1 MSPKYD
7 DILRYEEEFHEGEQ
21 KFSRKERKRITEGD
35 RSKYKK
41 TDQDQLKKNALV
53 PTDSESE
60 LPKPPVGRVLSIH
73 PEGVQ
78 VEYQEKLYRCS
89 LKGTLKKE
97 KSNFKNLVA
106 VGDFVQFQL
115 RGEEE
120 GLIVHIE
127 PRKSILSRADNLHR
141 RKQQLI
147 AVNIDQVIITSS
159 IHYPPL
165 KPFLIDRYIIA
176 AQKGKMDP
184 VIVIN
189 KIDLLQEDT
198 EEHALLL
205 ECQEAYRALSIPFIM
220 ISIKTGQGVDELKKL
235 MQNKSSVFSGQSG
248 VGKSSLINTMT
259 GMDLKTG
266 GVVFKTFKGSH
277 TTTTTQL
284 IPLPNGGFC
293 IDTPGIKSF
302 GLWDL
307 EESEIQHYFAEI
319 SELSSQ
325 CRFIG
330 CSHQTE
336 QDCAVKQAVEENKI
350 SFVRFASYSALIET
364 VREEHRNR

>member
-1 MSPKYD
+1 VSPKYD
-7 DILRYEEEFHEGEQ
+7 DILRYEEEFHLGEN
-21 KFSRKERKRITEGD
+21 KFSRKEKKRISQGD

-41 TDQDQLKKNALV
+41 TDQDQLKKNALI
-53 PTDSESE
+53 PLEQE
-60 LPKPPVGRVLSIH
+60 AGAEKKPIGHVLAIH
-73 PEGVQ
+73 PEGIQVQ
-78 VEYQEKLYRCS
+78 HEQKLYRCS
-89 LKGTLKKE
+89 LKGSLKKE
-97 KSNFKNLVA
+97 KNTIKNLVA
-106 VGDFVQFQL
+106 VGDFVQFQP

-127 PRKSILSRADNLHR
+127 PRRSVLSRADNLHR

-147 AVNIDQVIITSS
+147 AVNIDQVVITSS

-176 AQKGKMDP
+176 AQKGKMAP
-184 VIVIN
+184 IIVIN
-189 KIDLLQEDT
+189 KIDLLQEGT

-205 ECQEAYRALSIPFIM
+205 ECQAAYKALSIPFVLV
-220 ISIKTGQGVDELKKL
+220 SVKTGEGVEELKQL

-248 VGKSSLINTMT
+248 VGKTSLINTVT

-266 GVVFKTFKGSH
+266 KVVFKTFKGSH

-293 IDTPGIKSF
+293 VDTPGIKSF
-302 GLWDL
+302 GVWDL

-319 SELSSQ
+319 SEASSQ

-336 QDCAVKQAVEENKI
+336 QDCAVKQAVEDNRI
-350 SFVRFASYSALIET
+350 SAVRFASYSALMET
-364 VREEHRNR
+364 LREEHRNR

>member
-7 DILRYEEEFHEGEQ
+7 DILRYEEEFHEGEK
-21 KFSRKERKRITEGD
+21 KFSRKERKRISQGD

-41 TDQDQLKKNALV
+41 TDQDQLKKNAL
-53 PTDSESE
+53 PPPESE
-60 LPKPPVGRVLSIH
+60 ITPSKYPIGRILAIH
-73 PEGVQ
+73 PEGIQ
-78 VEYQEKLYRCS
+78 VEYQGKLYRSS
-89 LKGTLKKE
+89 LKGLLKKD
-97 KSNFKNLVA
+97 KSTAKNLVA
-106 VGDFVQFQL
+106 VGDFVQFQIQ
-115 RGEEE
+115 GEND
-120 GLIVHIE
+120 GIIVHVQ

-147 AVNIDQVIITSS
+147 AVNIDQVIITASV
-159 IHYPPL
+159 HNPAL

-176 AQKGKMDP
+176 AQKGKMAP

-189 KIDLLQEDT
+189 KIDLLQENT
-198 EEHALLL
+198 EEQALFL
-205 ECQEAYRALSIPFIM
+205 ECQAAYQALSIPCIP
-220 ISIKTGQGVDELKKL
+220 ISLKTGEGLEELKRV

-248 VGKSSLINTMT
+248 VGKSSLINAVT
-259 GMDLKTG
+259 GMSLKTG
-266 GVVFKTFKGSH
+266 DTVFKTFKGSH

-284 IPLPNGGFC
+284 ITLPSGGFC

-302 GLWDL
+302 GIWDL

-319 SELSSQ
+319 SALSSQ

-350 SFVRFASYSALIET
+350 SFVRFASYSALMET
-364 VREEHRNR
+364 LREEHRNR

>member
-1 MSPKYD
+1 MNPKYE
-7 DILRYEEEFHEGEQ
+7 DILQYEEEFHGTE
-21 KFSRKERKRITEGD
+21 KKSSRKERKRISQAD

-41 TDQDQLKKNALV
+41 TDQDQIKKNTPLLAKNETTAN
-53 PTDSESE
+53 PI
-60 LPKPPVGRVLSIH
+60 GRVLSIH
-73 PEGVQ
+73 PEGIQ
-78 VEYQEKLYRCS
+78 VEYQSKLYRCS
-89 LKGTLKKE
+89 LKGTLKKD
-97 KSNFKNLVA
+97 KSTAKNLVA
-106 VGDFVQFQL
+106 VGDFVQFL
-115 RGEEE
+115 IRGTEE
-120 GLIVHIE
+120 GLILHVE

-147 AVNIDQVIITSS
+147 AVNIDQVIITAS
-159 IHYPPL
+159 IHSPAL

-184 VIVIN
+184 IIVIN

-198 EEHALLL
+198 EEHALFL
-205 ECQEAYRALSIPFIM
+205 ECQSAYQAISIPCIP
-220 ISIKTGQGVDELKKL
+220 ISIKTGQGVEELKRL

-248 VGKSSLINTMT
+248 VGKSSLINAVT
-259 GMDLKTG
+259 GMDIKTG
-266 GVVFKTFKGSH
+266 DIVLKTFKGSH

-284 IPLPNGGFC
+284 IPLPTGGFC

-302 GLWDL
+302 GIWNL

-330 CSHQTE
+330 CCHQTE
-336 QDCAVKQAVEENKI
+336 QDCAVKQAVEQNKI
-350 SFVRFASYSALIET
+350 SFVRFASYSALMET
-364 VREEHRNR
+364 LQQEHRNR